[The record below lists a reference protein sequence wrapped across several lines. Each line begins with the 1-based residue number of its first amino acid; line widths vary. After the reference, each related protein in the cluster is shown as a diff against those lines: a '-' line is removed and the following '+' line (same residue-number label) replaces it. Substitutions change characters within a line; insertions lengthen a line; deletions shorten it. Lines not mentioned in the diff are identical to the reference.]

1 MILNYE
7 GIEAEEIEKKDKETA
22 IYNATFIFALVQNA
36 EWATFNFNNREYKVT
51 KEELQ
56 DWYGKELSDITN
68 EDELR
73 KRTQEYLEDES
84 KINEFFK

>member
-1 MILNYE
+1 MDVIQRNE
-7 GIEAEEIEKKDKETA
+7 
-22 IYNATFIFALVQNA
+22 
-36 EWATFNFNNREYKVT
+36 KVT

-56 DWYGKELSDITN
+56 DWYGKEWSDFTS

>member
-22 IYNATFIFALVQNA
+22 IYNATFIFALVRNA
-36 EWATFNFNNREYKVT
+36 EWVTFNFNNREYKVT

-56 DWYGKELSDITN
+56 D
-68 EDELR
+68 
-73 KRTQEYLEDES
+73 
-84 KINEFFK
+84 